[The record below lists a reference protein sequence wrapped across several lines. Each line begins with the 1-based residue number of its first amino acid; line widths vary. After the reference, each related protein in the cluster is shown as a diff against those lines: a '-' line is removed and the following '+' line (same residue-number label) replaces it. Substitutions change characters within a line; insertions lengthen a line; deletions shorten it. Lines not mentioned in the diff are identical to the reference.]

1 MKNLNN
7 MGNILGG
14 IFGDIVTNVSNVW
27 NGVCKDVKNGYDAA
41 TTVHFSDKEVWMQVV
56 VQKAEL
62 KGSVIFIVAKDVKT
76 SKTVVMTL
84 STAGQYKDSQLKKL
98 GALLAFMGQCPMET
112 HQLAVQAINEA
123 PEKRLLV
130 LLKGWKSDPTLANVV
145 RVQAHDHKAEPKV
158 TEPQKAEPVTKPK
171 AKGKPKG
178 TGNAKGKAPVQ
189 ELDESF

>member
-41 TTVHFSDKEVWMQVV
+41 TTVHFSSEEEVWMQVV

-98 GALLAFMGQCPMET
+98 GALLAFMGQCPVET
-112 HQLAVQAINEA
+112 PQLAVQSISTA

-130 LLKGWKSDPTLANVV
+130 LLKGWKSDETLANVV
-145 RVQAHDHKAEPKV
+145 RVQAHDHVAKAEP
-158 TEPQKAEPVTKPK
+158 KAEPVTEPKPKAEPK
-171 AKGKPKG
+171 AKG
-178 TGNAKGKAPVQ
+178 KGKAPVQ